1 MHLTFP
7 NDVIKYLYDFWIPVR
22 RARRIDRSHCRFR
35 KYSRRAREGTGFR
48 DAGYGPLPRHRL
60 RGGESV
66 GEAGF
71 FVDGYRV

>member
-1 MHLTFP
+1 MHLTFL
-7 NDVIKYLYDFWIPVR
+7 NDVIKYLYDFWLPVR
-22 RARRIDRSHCRFR
+22 RARWINRSHGRFQR
-35 KYSRRAREGTGFR
+35 KEARESTGPR
-48 DAGYGPLPRHRL
+48 DAGYGPLPRHRP